1 MRVAIV
7 EWPEGLVPNGEVWSR
22 TVAEVIAAEPDLLIT
37 NELPFG
43 PWIAASA
50 SFNNAIAEA
59 SVAIHERGMAALARL
74 GIPAILSSRA
84 VWENGRLAN
93 EAVAIEAGTVRGI
106 HRKQYFP
113 AEPGW
118 YEATW
123 YGTRDRDFTVASL
136 AGVTVGVL
144 LCTEAMFNEHARAY
158 RRQGASL
165 IAIPRAAGKTHQSWH
180 IAGAMAALTGGAYV
194 ASSNR
199 VGAGPGGPEFG
210 GGGFAYAPG
219 GDLIGA
225 TCADTPLV
233 VFDLD
238 PVAVARRQ
246 REYPCYVAERG

>member
-7 EWPEGLVPNGEVWSR
+7 EWPEGLDPDGDSWLRIGGE
-22 TVAEVIAAEPDLLIT
+22 IAAAAPDLLVT

-43 PWIAASA
+43 RWIAAA
-50 SFNNAIAEA
+50 KSFDIATAET
-59 SVAIHERGMAALARL
+59 SVAVHERGMVALARL
-74 GIPAILSSRA
+74 GIPVLSSRP

-93 EAVAIEAGTVRGI
+93 EAVAIEGGVVRGI

-113 AEPGW
+113 DEPGW
-118 YEATW
+118 HEANW

-199 VGAGPGGPEFG
+199 VGAAPSGPEFG

-225 TCADTPLV
+225 TRADTPLV

-238 PVAVARRQ
+238 PAAVARRQ

>member
-7 EWPEGLVPNGEVWSR
+7 EWPEGLDPNGEVWSR
-22 TVAEVIAAEPDLLIT
+22 TVAEVIAAEPDLLVT

-43 PWIAASA
+43 SWIAASA
-50 SFNNAIAEA
+50 TFDTAIAGA
-59 SVAIHERGMAALARL
+59 SVAVHERGMVALARL
-74 GIPAILSSRA
+74 GIPVLSSRP

-93 EAVAIEAGTVRGI
+93 EAVAIEGGVARGI

-118 YEATW
+118 HEADW
-123 YGTRDRDFTVASL
+123 YGTQNTDFTVASL
-136 AGVTVGVL
+136 AGLSVGVL

-165 IAIPRAAGKTHQSWH
+165 IAIPRAAGCAQQPWRT
-180 IAGAMAALTGGAYV
+180 AGAMAALTGGCYV

-199 VGAGPGGPEFG
+199 VGSVPAGPVFG
-210 GGGFAYAPG
+210 GGGFAYAPR
-219 GDLIGA
+219 GDLIAA
-225 TCADTPLV
+225 TDATKPVV

-238 PVAVARRQ
+238 PAITAKRQ
-246 REYPCYVAERG
+246 SEYPCYIAERS

>member
-7 EWPEGLVPNGEVWSR
+7 EWPEGLDPDGDVWFR
-22 TVAEVIAAEPDLLIT
+22 IAGDIVAAEPGLLVT

-50 SFNNAIAEA
+50 TFDSATAEA
-59 SVAIHERGMAALARL
+59 SIAAHERGMAALARL
-74 GIPAILSSRA
+74 GIPVLSSRP
-84 VWENGRLAN
+84 VREGGRLAN
-93 EAVAIEAGTVRGI
+93 EAVAIEGGVVRGI

-118 YEATW
+118 HEAGW
-123 YGTRDRDFTVASL
+123 YGTQQADFTVASL
-136 AGVTVGVL
+136 AGLSVGVL

-158 RRQGASL
+158 HRQGASL
-165 IAIPRAAGKTHQSWH
+165 IAIPRASGRAQQPWR
-180 IAGAMAALTGGAYV
+180 IAGAMAALTSGCYV

-199 VGAGPGGPEFG
+199 VGSGSDGPVFG

-238 PVAVARRQ
+238 PAAPARRQ